1 MKPDAVID
9 IPQPWLENALEQL
22 DLRRRDRCLVL
33 TCPTQAH
40 LGAVSQ
46 IVGRTASIVV
56 VEPDEKLAK
65 LASRGNHEQL
75 EVLAYEPKGSE
86 SFGTFD
92 ALLACPLTTM
102 GWSIELWGDLIAP
115 NLRPG
120 GRFVIDLPGETLCE
134 PLQRAWKKVGGD
146 EGALRDLHGPAEST
160 FAQYLRERG
169 LRSVE
174 AAMGT
179 HMLHLESPWALADLI
194 QNRDGTNGLMPDL
207 ELALVEDL
215 QTNGPVDVVFH
226 RTRVHGL
233 R

>member
-1 MKPDAVID
+1 MTDAVID

-40 LGAVSQ
+40 LGAVSEL
-46 IVGRTASIVV
+46 VGRTASIVV
-56 VEPDEKLAK
+56 VEPNENLAK
-65 LASRGNHEQL
+65 LASRGEHEHL
-75 EVLAYEPKGSE
+75 EVLAYEPKGGE

-92 ALLACPLTTM
+92 AMLACPLTTM

-120 GRFVIDLPGETLCE
+120 GRFVIALPGETLCE
-134 PLQRAWKKVGGD
+134 PLRRAWDLIGGSAD
-146 EGALRDLHGPAEST
+146 VLQDLRGPAEST
-160 FAQYLRERG
+160 FAQFLRERG

-179 HMLHLESPWALADLI
+179 HMLHLESPWALADLL
-194 QNRDGTNGLMPDL
+194 RDQEGANGLIADL

-215 QTNGPVDVVFH
+215 QTNGPIDVVFH